1 MADIKIVLDKL
12 NEMDKR
18 LDNIDITLVKQ
29 SKDLEYHILRTDIL
43 QEKVVPIEKHVTL
56 INATV
61 KIIIALA
68 GAISFIVGIYAAL
81 SKI

>member
-43 QEKVVPIEKHVTL
+43 QEKVAPIEKHVLL

-68 GAISFIVGIYAAL
+68 GAISFLIGIYAAI